1 MSLLLTKISIHCVC
15 VETCHS
21 FSHVLCNTMLYR
33 IDCIDCGACTPRCSI
48 VYLERSLTLLMLLI
62 PKTKHSTII
71 ATTIRRK
78 AKLNSQKL
86 NQEDLL
92 EKNPE
97 EDHYERDQDRKG
109 WDGHSTL
116 KNKRTTKVSQSHSST
131 PPSSPISLDLVVSL
145 VRAEVDKRPNYFH
158 VRLMPSRTSW
168 SPSRVPYKGIPY
180 HQEQEEVQ
188 RLVQVQGKGQGQG
201 QGQGRLSLGQEIAL
215 HEYEQRQRLRAVHHP
230 NQLPLPVHESHL
242 LSGKPLAPGS
252 RFEQLEINT
261 EAPQWSAVCRD
272 GSEGPGVK
280 GSNMHSTVE
289 RSHSSSTHSSPEQ
302 QSREFYSIR
311 APIESLS
318 QAQAQG
324 QGQGQDQFRSQ
335 TIVEGQV
342 VAQGGISNSSN
353 TLMKSNSRQDQQLQ
367 QQQQLLQLQ
376 QQHILQQQQQMQQQQ
391 LQQQRMI
398 ASQALELEDKKSKNQ
413 HQHTQ
418 SLTASTV
425 KKITSG
431 YYGEETA
438 AKRQKDQSRSA
449 FATVDRLRGGPEHGT
464 DVLAS
469 SAYCDRPKSLPL
481 KTSNSSAKGSWA
493 PQQYTAQPMY
503 EGTWVGADA
512 VGTGG
517 LGGRPWGTGIEYN
530 TQENTIASQ
539 KAQLLGMKNSKSSS
553 IRDGIDGGNRD
564 IRGDTVVESYSM
576 IGGDV
581 HVDNR
586 QMFDD
591 VATQKAKKRSTAET
605 LIGNVD
611 HIVSQKFQTSQELSP
626 DIPKE
631 SSSSTH
637 ALSPTSIHLTGRDGI
652 NYSRSNEGQ
661 GQMQSVKSNFFR
673 EYEEETSRAPN
684 RESIMTSDERTDDI
698 KGSKSSL
705 SGYSEISMSRDAG
718 RDDTQ
723 NDSVSGY
730 NYDNFFDD
738 LMEVATSADLEGYF
752 DPKTS

>member
-1 MSLLLTKISIHCVC
+1 
-15 VETCHS
+15 
-21 FSHVLCNTMLYR
+21 
-33 IDCIDCGACTPRCSI
+33 
-48 VYLERSLTLLMLLI
+48 
-62 PKTKHSTII
+62 
-71 ATTIRRK
+71 
-78 AKLNSQKL
+78 LNAQKL
-86 NQEDLL
+86 SQEDLL

-109 WDGHSTL
+109 WDGGSTL
-116 KNKRTTKVSQSHSST
+116 KNKRTTKLSQANIST
-131 PPSSPISLDLVVSL
+131 PPPSPISLDLVVSL

-180 HQEQEEVQ
+180 HQEKEEVQ
-188 RLVQVQGKGQGQG
+188 RLVQGQGQG
-201 QGQGRLSLGQEIAL
+201 QGHGHGQGRLSRGQEMGL
-215 HEYEQRQRLRAVHHP
+215 HEHEQRQRLRAVQHP
-230 NQLPLPVHESHL
+230 NQPLLPTHESHL
-242 LSGKPLAPGS
+242 SSGKPLAPGS
-252 RFEQLEINT
+252 RFEKLDINT
-261 EAPQWSAVCRD
+261 EASQWSAVCRD
-272 GSEGPGVK
+272 GSEGPGVR
-280 GSNMHSTVE
+280 GSNMHSTVD
-289 RSHSSSTHSSPEQ
+289 RSHSSSTRSSPEQ

-311 APIESLS
+311 VPIESQSQS

-324 QGQGQDQFRSQ
+324 QGQGQGQGQFRSQ
-335 TIVEGQV
+335 IIAEGQV
-342 VAQGGISNSSN
+342 VAQGGICNSSN
-353 TLMKSNSRQDQQLQ
+353 TLMKFNSRQDQQLQ

-391 LQQQRMI
+391 LQQEQRMI
-398 ASQALELEDKKSKNQ
+398 ASQALELEEKKSKK
-413 HQHTQ
+413 HTQ
-418 SLTASTV
+418 SLTSSTV
-425 KKITSG
+425 KKNTSG
-431 YYGEETA
+431 YYGDETA
-438 AKRQKDQSRSA
+438 TKRQKDQSRSA
-449 FATVDRLRGGPEHGT
+449 FATVDRLRGGLEHGA

-481 KTSNSSAKGSWA
+481 KTSSSSAGKGSWA

-503 EGTWVGADA
+503 EGAWAGGDA

-530 TQENTIASQ
+530 TQANTTASQ
-539 KAQLLGMKNSKSSS
+539 HARLLGTKNSKSCS

-564 IRGDTVVESYSM
+564 IRGDTVVESYS
-576 IGGDV
+576 IACSDGNI
-581 HVDNR
+581 DNR
-586 QMFDD
+586 QLFDD
-591 VATQKAKKRSTAET
+591 VAIQKAKKRSTAET

-611 HIVSQKFQTSQELSP
+611 HVISQNFQTSQECSS

-631 SSSSTH
+631 SSSSAH
-637 ALSPTSIHLTGRDGI
+637 ALSRTSIHPTGRDGI
-652 NYSRSNEGQ
+652 NYSRINEGQ
-661 GQMQSVKSNFFR
+661 GQMQSEKSIFIR
-673 EYEEETSRAPN
+673 ELEEETSRAPN
-684 RESIMTSDERTDDI
+684 RESIMTSDERMDDI

-718 RDDTQ
+718 RDDAQ

>member
-1 MSLLLTKISIHCVC
+1 
-15 VETCHS
+15 
-21 FSHVLCNTMLYR
+21 
-33 IDCIDCGACTPRCSI
+33 
-48 VYLERSLTLLMLLI
+48 MLLI
-62 PKTKHSTII
+62 PKTNYSTIT

-78 AKLNSQKL
+78 AKLNTQKL

-116 KNKRTTKVSQSHSST
+116 KNKRTTKLSQANTST
-131 PPSSPISLDLVVSL
+131 TPSSPISLDLVVSL

-168 SPSRVPYKGIPY
+168 SPSRAPYKGIPY

-188 RLVQVQGKGQGQG
+188 RLVQVQGQGH
-201 QGQGRLSLGQEIAL
+201 GQGRLSLGQEMAL
-215 HEYEQRQRLRAVHHP
+215 HEHEQRQRLRAVQHP
-230 NQLPLPVHESHL
+230 NQTLLPVHESHL
-242 LSGKPLAPGS
+242 PSGKPLAPGS
-252 RFEQLEINT
+252 RFEKLEINT
-261 EAPQWSAVCRD
+261 EAPQWPAVCRD
-272 GSEGPGVK
+272 GSEGPGVR
-280 GSNMHSTVE
+280 GSNMHSIVD
-289 RSHSSSTHSSPEQ
+289 RSHSSSAQSSPEQ

-318 QAQAQG
+318 QSQSQSQAQG
-324 QGQGQDQFRSQ
+324 QGQGQGQFRSQ
-335 TIVEGQV
+335 IIVEGQV

-376 QQHILQQQQQMQQQQ
+376 QQHLLQQQQQMQQQQ
-391 LQQQRMI
+391 LQQQQRMI
-398 ASQALELEDKKSKNQ
+398 ASQVLELEEKKSKNQ
-413 HQHTQ
+413 HQQTQ
-418 SLTASTV
+418 SLTTSTL
-425 KKITSG
+425 KQNTSG

-449 FATVDRLRGGPEHGT
+449 FATVDRLRGGLERGA

-481 KTSNSSAKGSWA
+481 KTSSSIAKGSWA

-503 EGTWVGADA
+503 EGAWAGGDA

-530 TQENTIASQ
+530 TQANTTASQ
-539 KAQLLGMKNSKSSS
+539 EAQLLGMKNSKGSS
-553 IRDGIDGGNRD
+553 IRGGIDGGNRD
-564 IRGDTVVESYSM
+564 IREDTVVESYST
-576 IGGDV
+576 IGSNDNI
-581 HVDNR
+581 DNR
-586 QMFDD
+586 QLFDH
-591 VATQKAKKRSTAET
+591 VAIQKAKKRSTAET
-605 LIGNVD
+605 VIGNVD
-611 HIVSQKFQTSQELSP
+611 HVVSQNFQTSQECSS

-631 SSSSTH
+631 SSSSAH
-637 ALSPTSIHLTGRDGI
+637 VLSRTSIHQTVSGRDGI

-661 GQMQSVKSNFFR
+661 GQMQSEKSNFFR

-684 RESIMTSDERTDDI
+684 RESIMTSDERMDDI

-718 RDDTQ
+718 RDDAQ

>member
-1 MSLLLTKISIHCVC
+1 MNI
-15 VETCHS
+15 
-21 FSHVLCNTMLYR
+21 
-33 IDCIDCGACTPRCSI
+33 
-48 VYLERSLTLLMLLI
+48 
-62 PKTKHSTII
+62 
-71 ATTIRRK
+71 
-78 AKLNSQKL
+78 QKL

-116 KNKRTTKVSQSHSST
+116 KNKRTTKVSQSNTST

-188 RLVQVQGKGQGQG
+188 RLVQVQGQGQW
-201 QGQGRLSLGQEIAL
+201 QGRLSLGQEIAV
-215 HEYEQRQRLRAVHHP
+215 HEHEQRQRLRAVHHP
-230 NQLPLPVHESHL
+230 NQPPLPIHESHL
-242 LSGKPLAPGS
+242 SSGKPQAPGS
-252 RFEQLEINT
+252 RFENLEINT
-261 EAPQWSAVCRD
+261 EAPQWPSVCRD
-272 GSEGPGVK
+272 ATEGPGVR
-280 GSNMHSTVE
+280 GLNMHSTVE

-302 QSREFYSIR
+302 QAREFYSIR
-311 APIESLS
+311 APIESQSQS
-318 QAQAQG
+318 QAQAQS
-324 QGQGQDQFRSQ
+324 QGQGHGQDQGHGQFRSQ
-335 TIVEGQV
+335 IIVEGQV

-353 TLMKSNSRQDQQLQ
+353 TLMKSNSRQDQQQQ

-391 LQQQRMI
+391 LQQQQRLI
-398 ASQALELEDKKSKNQ
+398 ASQTLELEEKKSKHQ

-418 SLTASTV
+418 SLRTSTI
-425 KKITSG
+425 KKNAAG
-431 YYGEETA
+431 YYGDETA
-438 AKRQKDQSRSA
+438 VKRQKDQSRSS
-449 FATVDRLRGGPEHGT
+449 FATVDRQTGGLEHGA

-469 SAYCDRPKSLPL
+469 SAYCDRSKNLPL
-481 KTSNSSAKGSWA
+481 QTSSSSAKSSWA

-503 EGTWVGADA
+503 EGAWVGTHAL
-512 VGTGG
+512 GTGG
-517 LGGRPWGTGIEYN
+517 SGVRPWGTSIEYN
-530 TQENTIASQ
+530 TQANTTASQ
-539 KAQLLGMKNSKSSS
+539 EAQLIGIKNSKSSS
-553 IRDGIDGGNRD
+553 IRDDIDGGNRD
-564 IRGDTVVESYSM
+564 MRGDTVVESYS
-576 IGGDV
+576 IIFSDG

-586 QMFDD
+586 RLFDD
-591 VATQKAKKRSTAET
+591 AAIQKAKKSSTADT
-605 LIGNVD
+605 LSGKLD
-611 HIVSQKFQTSQELSP
+611 HVVSQKFQTSKEPSS

-631 SSSSTH
+631 SSSSAH
-637 ALSPTSIHLTGRDGI
+637 ALSRTSTHQTGRDGI
-652 NYSRSNEGQ
+652 SYIRSSDGQ
-661 GQMQSVKSNFFR
+661 GQMQSEKSNFFR

-684 RESIMTSDERTDDI
+684 RESIMTSDERIDDI

-718 RDDTQ
+718 RDDAQ

>member
-1 MSLLLTKISIHCVC
+1 M
-15 VETCHS
+15 
-21 FSHVLCNTMLYR
+21 
-33 IDCIDCGACTPRCSI
+33 
-48 VYLERSLTLLMLLI
+48 
-62 PKTKHSTII
+62 
-71 ATTIRRK
+71 
-78 AKLNSQKL
+78 

-109 WDGHSTL
+109 WDGGSTL

-131 PPSSPISLDLVVSL
+131 PPSSPISLDLIVSL

-180 HQEQEEVQ
+180 HQEQEEAQ
-188 RLVQVQGKGQGQG
+188 RLVQVQGQG
-201 QGQGRLSLGQEIAL
+201 QGQGRLSLGQEMAM
-215 HEYEQRQRLRAVHHP
+215 HEHEQRQRLRAVHHP
-230 NQLPLPVHESHL
+230 NQSLLPTHESHL
-242 LSGKPLAPGS
+242 SSGKTLAPGS
-252 RFEQLEINT
+252 RFEKLDIST

-272 GSEGPGVK
+272 GSEGPGVR

-311 APIESLS
+311 APIESPS
-318 QAQAQG
+318 QAQG
-324 QGQGQDQFRSQ
+324 QGQGQFKSQ
-335 TIVEGQV
+335 IIVEGQV

-391 LQQQRMI
+391 LQQQQRMI
-398 ASQALELEDKKSKNQ
+398 ASQALELEEKKSKSQ
-413 HQHTQ
+413 YQHTQ
-418 SLTASTV
+418 SLTTSTV
-425 KKITSG
+425 KKNTSG
-431 YYGEETA
+431 YYDEETA
-438 AKRQKDQSRSA
+438 AKSQKDQSRSA
-449 FATVDRLRGGPEHGT
+449 TAAVDRHRGGLEHGT
-464 DVLAS
+464 DVPAS
-469 SAYCDRPKSLPL
+469 SAYCYKQKNIPL
-481 KTSNSSAKGSWA
+481 KTSSSSAKGSWA
-493 PQQYTAQPMY
+493 PQQYTTQPMY
-503 EGTWVGADA
+503 EGAWAGGDA

-517 LGGRPWGTGIEYN
+517 SGGRPWGTGIEYN
-530 TQENTIASQ
+530 TQENTTASQ
-539 KAQLLGMKNSKSSS
+539 EAQLLGMKNSKSSS
-553 IRDGIDGGNRD
+553 VRDGMDGGNRD
-564 IRGDTVVESYSM
+564 IRGDTVVESYSV
-576 IGGDV
+576 IGSDG

-586 QMFDD
+586 QLFDD
-591 VATQKAKKRSTAET
+591 VAIQKAKKRSTAET
-605 LIGNVD
+605 LIGNID
-611 HIVSQKFQTSQELSP
+611 HIVSRKFQTSQERSS

-631 SSSSTH
+631 SSSSKH
-637 ALSPTSIHLTGRDGI
+637 PLSPTSIHLTGRDGI
-652 NYSRSNEGQ
+652 KYSRSNEGQ
-661 GQMQSVKSNFFR
+661 GPMQSEKSNFFR
-673 EYEEETSRAPN
+673 EYEDETLRAPN
-684 RESIMTSDERTDDI
+684 RESIMTSDERMDDI

-718 RDDTQ
+718 RDDAQ